1 MRSSNYRHSNQLR
14 HTQADSI
21 RNSRKHIRPAQKAK
35 KATRLGSI
43 VVTTFIVFAAV
54 VIPGITLIQNV
65 EAVTN
70 VKNNVFSIGGSE
82 VFSDVISD
90 SDEKKETSQPQT
102 KEAETSEASEK
113 ETVVKETEKSAE
125 TSAEEETEVKA
136 PKTKAI
142 VATANA
148 DAAYKPK
155 HISLSSYDRA
165 KLERLVM
172 GEAGGLGY
180 KGAALVAQTIRDTME
195 LEDNNS
201 IDYIISSYQYEG
213 STEKQ
218 ASDTVKKAVSYIFDK
233 NGYAVQHRLI
243 YFYASDLIDSEWHES
258 QNYIASC
265 GSERFFDRW
274 N

>member
-1 MRSSNYRHSNQLR
+1 MRSSNYKHSNQLR
-14 HTQADSI
+14 HVQADSK
-21 RNSRKHIRPAQKAK
+21 RNSRRNFRPAKKTK
-35 KATRLGSI
+35 KATKLGSI
-43 VVTTFIVFAAV
+43 VVTMFIVFAAV
-54 VIPGITLIQNV
+54 VVPGITLIQNV

-70 VKNNVFSIGGSE
+70 AKNNVFSIGGSE
-82 VFSDVISD
+82 VFSNVISD
-90 SDEKKETSQPQT
+90 SDKKNDT
-102 KEAETSEASEK
+102 KKVEAS
-113 ETVVKETEKSAE
+113 KSAE
-125 TSAEEETEVKA
+125 KSTQAATEKETEVKA

-142 VATANA
+142 VASANV
-148 DAAYKPK
+148 DAKYKPK

-165 KLERLVM
+165 KVERLVM

-180 KGAALVAQTIRDTME
+180 KGAAMVAQTIRDTME
-195 LEDNNS
+195 LEENNS

-213 STEKQ
+213 STDKN
-218 ASDTVKKAVSYIFDK
+218 ASDTVKKAVSYIFDE

>member
-1 MRSSNYRHSNQLR
+1 MRSSNYKHSNQLR
-14 HTQADSI
+14 HIRSDSKN
-21 RNSRKHIRPAQKAK
+21 NSRKNIRPAKKSK
-35 KATRLGSI
+35 KATKLGSI

-70 VKNNVFSIGGSE
+70 VRNNVFSIGGSE

-90 SDEKKETSQPQT
+90 NKN
-102 KEAETSEASEK
+102 ETSEVKS
-113 ETVVKETEKSAE
+113 TVKETECSTQSA
-125 TSAEEETEVKA
+125 AEKETEVKA

-142 VATANA
+142 VASANV
-148 DAAYKPK
+148 DAGYKPK
-155 HISLSSYDRA
+155 RISLSSYDRA
-165 KLERLVM
+165 KVERLVM

-195 LEDNNS
+195 LENNNS

-213 STEKQ
+213 STDKK
-218 ASDTVKKAVSYIFDK
+218 ASDTVKKAVSYIFDE

>member
-1 MRSSNYRHSNQLR
+1 MRSSNYKHSNQLR
-14 HTQADSI
+14 HIQADSKN
-21 RNSRKHIRPAQKAK
+21 NSRKNIRPAKKSK
-35 KATRLGSI
+35 KAAKLGSI
-43 VVTTFIVFAAV
+43 VVTAFIVFAAV

-90 SDEKKETSQPQT
+90 SDKKN
-102 KEAETSEASEK
+102 ETSEPNTSESTEK
-113 ETVVKETEKSAE
+113 ETTAQKATEK
-125 TSAEEETEVKA
+125 ETEVKA

-142 VATANA
+142 VASANV
-148 DAAYKPK
+148 DAGYKPK
-155 HISLSSYDRA
+155 RISLSSYDRA
-165 KLERLVM
+165 KVERLVM

-213 STEKQ
+213 STDKK
-218 ASDTVKKAVSYIFDK
+218 ASDTVKKAVSYIFDE

-243 YFYASDLIDSEWHES
+243 YFYASDLIESEWHES

>member
-1 MRSSNYRHSNQLR
+1 MRSSNYKHSNQLR
-14 HTQADSI
+14 HIQADLKN
-21 RNSRKHIRPAQKAK
+21 NSRKNIRPAKKTK
-35 KATRLGSI
+35 KAAKLGSI

-90 SDEKKETSQPQT
+90 SDKKT
-102 KEAETSEASEK
+102 ETSEPAKKATEASTQK
-113 ETVVKETEKSAE
+113 ATEK
-125 TSAEEETEVKA
+125 ETEVKA

-142 VATANA
+142 VASANV
-148 DAAYKPK
+148 DAGYKPK
-155 HISLSSYDRA
+155 RISLSSYDRA
-165 KLERLVM
+165 KVERLVM

-195 LEDNNS
+195 LENNNS

-213 STEKQ
+213 STDKK
-218 ASDTVKKAVSYIFDK
+218 ASDTVKKAVSYIFDE